1 MREVHV
7 SPDVRASGRS
17 VNWRNM
23 ISWVSVGILVG
34 TEVFGALFAGAWALG
49 GTLELPPTLQWIL
62 YGLALAGS
70 VAIMVPFLRRAASID
85 PLTDKS

>member
-1 MREVHV
+1 MQAR
-7 SPDVRASGRS
+7 PRAFGRS

-23 ISWVSVGILVG
+23 ITWISVGILVG

-49 GTLELPPTLQWIL
+49 GTLELPPTLQWIP

-85 PLTDKS
+85 PLTDKSP